1 MRIVVVGGGVAGLY
15 FTYRLLQHT
24 SAEVVVIDY
33 KDFHEFPI
41 GIPMAFAG
49 LVEFQDLVF
58 PFKEIKRAQFVSGRA
73 VVVEGRCVRI
83 SSGAVHSICGDYV
96 VLAPGGYKVGSAE
109 YWSVGGAQEL
119 YSKVV
124 KAAGVRFIAN
134 DFNPVIGF
142 QELAYSIKTR
152 FPEKDVSVHLVYIS
166 DDYAPLLEAWRKW
179 AEQIGIEVSEE
190 LPRMGKG
197 DLSISVPVLRPHPL
211 AVSLEVDPA
220 TFETQYERVYLIG
233 DSSLVKLG
241 LPPIG
246 WGALWQ
252 ASTLAKA
259 LAQELKTGA
268 FEVEMGTWTLEG
280 DKDKFLRWFIYK
292 MTTGTPL
299 AHLKGLYDLWKDSV
313 WKSLTGGG
321 RQTRQA

>member
-1 MRIVVVGGGVAGLY
+1 MRAPRVVVVGGGVAGVY
-15 FTYRLLQHT
+15 FAYRLKLAT
-24 SAEVVVIDY
+24 SDVEIIVIDK
-33 KDFHEFPI
+33 KDFHEFTV
-41 GIPMAFAG
+41 GIPMAIAG
-49 LVEFQDLVF
+49 LVDFEDLVF
-58 PFKEIKRAQFVSGRA
+58 PFSRFKRIYFNKANVSA
-73 VVVEGRCVRI
+73 IEDKCVRT
-83 SSGAVHSICGDYV
+83 SDGPSICGDYL
-96 VLAPGGYKVGSAE
+96 VLAPGGRRIGSAE
-109 YWSVGGAQEL
+109 YWTVGGA
-119 YSKVV
+119 
-124 KAAGVRFIAN
+124 KALLEAASRAKAVRFVVN
-134 DFNPVIGF
+134 DLTPVMGF
-142 QELAYSIKTR
+142 QEIAFSIKTR

-313 WKSLTGGG
+313 WRVLSS
-321 RQTRQA
+321 